1 MPKKIDR
8 TGEISFTRLGT
19 EMKII
24 KYNNT
29 DDLYVEF
36 QDEYKAITHGKY
48 RDFKTGYIKNPY
60 DKSIEGIGYLG
71 VGEYSRKTHLEIYNK
86 WADMINRCYN
96 PYTLNKKPCYIDV
109 VVCEEWHNFQ
119 NFAKWYEEN
128 YYNYYEK
135 LYLDKD
141 ILIKGNKI
149 YSPETCIF
157 VPHEINEIFSGIN
170 EIKGYRVIK
179 GKYIAYIKVDKKQ
192 KHLGSFNSKEEAFN
206 VYKIAKENQIK
217 QLSDKYKPYIPQ
229 KLYDA
234 MYNYKVEITD

>member
-1 MPKKIDR
+1 MPKRIDR
-8 TGEISFTRLGT
+8 AGEISFTRLGT

-36 QDEYKAITHGKY
+36 QDEYKVITHGKY
-48 RDFKTGYIKNPY
+48 KDFKTGYIKNPY

-71 VGEYSRKTHLEIYNK
+71 VGKYSRKTHLEIYNK
-86 WADMINRCYN
+86 WADMISRCYN

-128 YYNYYEK
+128 YYDYYEK

-141 ILIKGNKI
+141 ILIKSNKI

-170 EIKGYRVIK
+170 EIKGYRIIK
-179 GKYIAYIKVDKKQ
+179 GKYIAYIKVNKKQ
-192 KHLGSFNSKEEAFN
+192 KYLGSFNTKEEAFN

-217 QLSDKYKPYIPQ
+217 QIADEYKPYIPQ